1 MDDDPPS
8 ALPPT
13 SGPTRYR
20 VEHRHA
26 YRTTVLGTLTGCRP
40 HFRSLDAYVSHLT
53 HAGKPGWVLLVD
65 DATGRVL
72 IRRQLAGPA
81 TAVRSG

>member
-1 MDDDPPS
+1 MDDDQPS
-8 ALPPT
+8 AAPPT
-13 SGPTRYR
+13 PVPTRYR

-26 YRTTVLGTLTGCRP
+26 YRTTVLGALTGCSP
-40 HFRSLDAYVSHLT
+40 HFCSLDPYVSHLA

-81 TAVRSG
+81 KAGGSE